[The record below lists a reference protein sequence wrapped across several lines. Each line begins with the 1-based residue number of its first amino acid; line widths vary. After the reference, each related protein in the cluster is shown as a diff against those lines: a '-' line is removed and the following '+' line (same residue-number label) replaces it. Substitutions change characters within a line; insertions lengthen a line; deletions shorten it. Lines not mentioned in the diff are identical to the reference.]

1 MEQKIIKEVVTS
13 MFLIKRPVLITQDQ
27 LVTLLTQQHSTTH
40 QPLLDP
46 RSHQVV
52 RTAGEACK
60 LHGDGCI
67 TM

>member
-1 MEQKIIKEVVTS
+1 MWNRKSSGSSSFHV
-13 MFLIKRPVLITQDQ
+13 LIKRPALITQDQ

-46 RSHQVV
+46 RSHQVFRIEEEV
-52 RTAGEACK
+52 CK

-67 TM
+67 MM